1 MKMTIKT
8 GDLVYVITGK
18 DKGKQGKV
26 LEVNHETNRVTV
38 DGVNVV
44 KKHQKPRNQ
53 QDKGGI
59 ISKVA
64 PIDASNVMVVC
75 PSCGKPSRIAH
86 KEVNGKKVRVCKKC
100 GTSLDKE
107 FVKASKKE
115 AKKATEAKTTV
126 KAEPKAETKTTKTV
140 EKKETAS
147 KTAEKKT
154 TTTKTTAKPA
164 AEKTATKAAPKK
176 STTAKKT
183 EA

>member
-8 GDLVYVITGK
+8 GDNVLVITGK

-26 LEVNHETNRVTV
+26 LEVNPETNRVTI

-44 KKHQKPRNQ
+44 KRHQKPRSQ
-53 QDKGGI
+53 QDKGGV

-75 PSCGKPSRIAH
+75 PSCGKPSRVGH
-86 KEVNGKKVRVCKKC
+86 KEIDGKKVRICKKC

-115 AKKATEAKTTV
+115 AKKATEAKATV
-126 KAEPKAETKTTKTV
+126 KEEVKTEAKATKTTKTV
-140 EKKETAS
+140 EKKTTS
-147 KTAEKKT
+147 STKTAEKAT
-154 TTTKTTAKPA
+154 STAK
-164 AEKTATKAAPKK
+164 TAPKK
-176 STTAKKT
+176 STAKKS

>member
-8 GDLVYVITGK
+8 GDNVLVITGK

-26 LEVNHETNRVTV
+26 LEVNRETNRVTI

-44 KKHQKPRNQ
+44 KRHQKPRSQ

-75 PSCGKPSRIAH
+75 PSCGKPSRVGH

-100 GTSLDKE
+100 GTSLDRE

-115 AKKATEAKTTV
+115 AKKATEAKATV
-126 KAEPKAETKTTKTV
+126 KEEVKTEAKAPKTTKTV
-140 EKKETAS
+140 EKKTTS
-147 KTAEKKT
+147 STKTAEKAT
-154 TTTKTTAKPA
+154 STA
-164 AEKTATKAAPKK
+164 KTATKK
-176 STTAKKT
+176 STAKKS

>member
-8 GDLVYVITGK
+8 GDNVLVITGK

-26 LEVNHETNRVTV
+26 LEVNRETNRVTI

-44 KKHQKPRNQ
+44 KRHQKPRSQ
-53 QDKGGI
+53 QDKGGV

-75 PSCGKPSRIAH
+75 PSCGKPSRVGH
-86 KEVNGKKVRVCKKC
+86 KEIDGKKVRICKKC

-115 AKKATEAKTTV
+115 AKKATEAKATV
-126 KAEPKAETKTTKTV
+126 KEEVKTEAKATKTTKTV
-140 EKKETAS
+140 EKKTTS
-147 KTAEKKT
+147 STKTAEKAT
-154 TTTKTTAKPA
+154 STAK
-164 AEKTATKAAPKK
+164 TAPKK
-176 STTAKKT
+176 STAKKS

>member
-1 MKMTIKT
+1 MKMTIKA
-8 GDLVYVITGK
+8 GDNVLVITGK

-26 LEVNHETNRVTV
+26 MEVFPETNRVTV

-44 KKHQKPRNQ
+44 KKHQKPRSQ

-75 PSCGKPSRIAH
+75 PSCGKPSRVAH

-100 GTSLDKE
+100 GTSLDRE
-107 FVKASKKE
+107 YVKASKKE
-115 AKKATEAKTTV
+115 AKKATEAKATV
-126 KAEPKAETKTTKTV
+126 KAEKPEAEVKAP
-140 EKKETAS
+140 

-154 TTTKTTAKPA
+154 TSAAKPVEKKTTSTTKT
-164 AEKTATKAAPKK
+164 APKK
-176 STTAKKT
+176 STTKV
-183 EA
+183 EG

>member
-8 GDLVYVITGK
+8 GDSVLVITGK

-26 LEVNHETNRVTV
+26 LEVLPESNRVVV

-44 KKHQKPRNQ
+44 KRHQKPRSQ

-75 PSCGKPSRIAH
+75 PSCGKPSRVAH
-86 KEVNGKKVRVCKKC
+86 SEVNGKKVRVCKKC
-100 GTSLDKE
+100 KTSLDRE
-107 FVKASKKE
+107 YVKASKKE
-115 AKKATEAKTTV
+115 AKKATEAKATV
-126 KAEPKAETKTTKTV
+126 KEEVKTQAKAPKTTKTA
-140 EKKETAS
+140 EKTSAS
-147 KTAEKKT
+147 KPVEKKT
-154 TTTKTTAKPA
+154 TSTTKTT
-164 AEKTATKAAPKK
+164 PKK
-176 STTAKKT
+176 STSKKT

>member
-1 MKMTIKT
+1 MKMSIKT
-8 GDLVYVITGK
+8 GDTVLVITGK

-26 LEVNHETNRVTV
+26 LEVFPETGRVTI

-64 PIDASNVMVVC
+64 PIDASNCMVVC
-75 PSCGKPSRIAH
+75 PSCGKPSRVGH
-86 KEVNGKKVRVCKKC
+86 NEVNGKKVRVCKKC

-115 AKKATEAKTTV
+115 AKKAATAEAKPVAKKETTKAASKTEAK
-126 KAEPKAETKTTKTV
+126 AEV
-140 EKKETAS
+140 KKETA
-147 KTAEKKT
+147 KA
-154 TTTKTTAKPA
+154 PA
-164 AEKTATKAAPKK
+164 QKK
-176 STTAKKT
+176 STTTKKK
-183 EA
+183 EP

>member
-1 MKMTIKT
+1 MKMTIKA
-8 GDLVYVITGK
+8 GDNVLVITGK

-26 LEVNHETNRVTV
+26 MEVFPETNRVTV

-44 KKHQKPRNQ
+44 KKHQKPRSQ

-75 PSCGKPSRIAH
+75 PSCGKPSRVAH

-100 GTSLDKE
+100 GTSLDRE
-107 FVKASKKE
+107 YVKASKKE
-115 AKKATEAKTTV
+115 AKKATEAKATV
-126 KAEPKAETKTTKTV
+126 KAEKPETEVKAP
-140 EKKETAS
+140 

-154 TTTKTTAKPA
+154 TSVEKPVEKKTTSTTKT
-164 AEKTATKAAPKK
+164 APKK
-176 STTAKKT
+176 STTKV
-183 EA
+183 EG

>member
-8 GDLVYVITGK
+8 GDSVLVITGK

-26 LEVNHETNRVTV
+26 LEVFPETNRVTI

-44 KKHQKPRNQ
+44 KRHQKPRSQ

-75 PSCGKPSRIAH
+75 PSCGKPSRVGH
-86 KEVNGKKVRVCKKC
+86 KEINGKKVRVCKKC

-115 AKKATEAKTTV
+115 AKKATEAKAVV
-126 KAEPKAETKTTKTV
+126 KEEVKTQAKAPK
-140 EKKETAS
+140 
-147 KTAEKKT
+147 
-154 TTTKTTAKPA
+154 TTKTTA
-164 AEKTATKAAPKK
+164 EKTATAPKK
-176 STTAKKT
+176 STSKKT

>member
-1 MKMTIKT
+1 MKMTIKA
-8 GDLVYVITGK
+8 GDNVLVITGK

-26 LEVNHETNRVTV
+26 MEVFPETNRVTV

-44 KKHQKPRNQ
+44 KKHQKPRSQ

-75 PSCGKPSRIAH
+75 PSCGKPSRVAH

-100 GTSLDKE
+100 GTSLDRE
-107 FVKASKKE
+107 YVKASKKE
-115 AKKATEAKTTV
+115 AKKATEAKATV
-126 KAEPKAETKTTKTV
+126 KAEKPEAEVKAP
-140 EKKETAS
+140 

-154 TTTKTTAKPA
+154 TSVEKPVEKKTTSTTKT
-164 AEKTATKAAPKK
+164 APKK
-176 STTAKKT
+176 STTKV
-183 EA
+183 EG

>member
-8 GDLVYVITGK
+8 GDNVLVITGK

-26 LEVNHETNRVTV
+26 LEVNRETNRVTI

-44 KKHQKPRNQ
+44 KRHQKPRSQ
-53 QDKGGI
+53 QDKGGV

-64 PIDASNVMVVC
+64 PIDASNVMVIC
-75 PSCGKPSRIAH
+75 PSCGKPSRVGH
-86 KEVNGKKVRVCKKC
+86 KEIDGKKVRICKKC

-115 AKKATEAKTTV
+115 AKKATEAKATV
-126 KAEPKAETKTTKTV
+126 KEEVKTEAKATKTTKTV
-140 EKKETAS
+140 EKKTTS
-147 KTAEKKT
+147 STKTAEKAT
-154 TTTKTTAKPA
+154 STAK
-164 AEKTATKAAPKK
+164 TAPKK
-176 STTAKKT
+176 STAKKS

>member
-8 GDLVYVITGK
+8 GDNVLVITGK

-26 LEVNHETNRVTV
+26 LEVNRETNRVTI

-44 KKHQKPRNQ
+44 KRHQKPRSQ
-53 QDKGGI
+53 QDKGGV

-75 PSCGKPSRIAH
+75 PSCGKPSRVGH
-86 KEVNGKKVRVCKKC
+86 KEIDGKKVRICKKC

-115 AKKATEAKTTV
+115 AKKAIEAKATVKEEVKTEAK
-126 KAEPKAETKTTKTV
+126 ATKTTKTV
-140 EKKETAS
+140 EKKTTS
-147 KTAEKKT
+147 STKTAEKAT
-154 TTTKTTAKPA
+154 STAK
-164 AEKTATKAAPKK
+164 TAPKK
-176 STTAKKT
+176 STAKKS